1 MPVHQLGQFLQHSA
15 PQVRHAKQQRNV
27 NAGGEQRGDYGAQ
40 DQLQASSFPGFGDD
54 LAQLVGGGFGGL
66 LYRVVLGLIEVLGR
80 NDKGAPA
87 TQQHHVALHDRI
99 DRDIEVVGVIQRL
112 TDHRFRP
119 FDPRG
124 RGFTEEGR
132 AKHHDAA
139 VGHFQF
145 NGSINRFRC
154 VISPQLHRPEHPENS
169 KHYSEQPAP
178 HVSDPY
184 VTKFKSRVRTAA

>member
-1 MPVHQLGQFLQHSA
+1 MHRV
-15 PQVRHAKQQRNV
+15 
-27 NAGGEQRGDYGAQ
+27 E
-40 DQLQASSFPGFGDD
+40 FG
-54 LAQLVGGGFGGL
+54 LVE
-66 LYRVVLGLIEVLGR
+66 ILGR
-80 NDKGAPA
+80 NDKSTAR
-87 TQQHHVALHDRI
+87 TQQHHVAFHDRVEG
-99 DRDIEVVGVIQRL
+99 DIEVVGVIQRL

-124 RGFTEEGR
+124 RGFTEDGR

-145 NGSINRFRC
+145 NGSIDHFRC
-154 VISPQLHRPEHPENS
+154 VFGPQLHRPKHPENS

-184 VTKFKSRVRTAA
+184 VTKFKSRVRIAA